1 MKRWCKDGRWLR
13 AGVFAT
19 FAVGMV
25 ASVQAGNLDSPAPP
39 TDPGSAMY
47 TLEDIYNRLDTGTAG
62 TQSVFA
68 EPGAGPG
75 STGHTLNQVMS
86 KAHATNANA
95 AGAAEVLTGKT
106 YWGIKSGEWG
116 SQTGTMTNR
125 GAVTLTP
132 GTTQQAIQQG
142 YHNGSGYVEGDADLA
157 TGNIRA
163 GVNIFGVAGK
173 TEVVDTT
180 TGTGAAAGDVLAS
193 KTAYVNGAEVTGTMA
208 TQTLAPTTVV
218 VAAGYYA
225 ATNLAQVDTDLV
237 AGNIA
242 TNVTIF
248 GIAGTASTNAAS
260 AGSPAP
266 VAKTGAG
273 DLPSYTEVEGED
285 GHASMRKGVAW
296 PNPRFTNNG
305 NGTVT
310 DNLTGLIWL
319 EDANAFGT
327 RPWTNAL
334 TDCATLNSGEH
345 GLTDGSVEGDWRLPN
360 VQELH
365 SLIDY
370 GRDSPAL
377 CNTAG
382 TGQWTEGDPFTVV
395 QSSGYWSS
403 TTRAANTANA
413 WYVYLMT
420 GVVGNASK
428 GGGSYVWP
436 VRGGQ

>member
-1 MKRWCKDGRWLR
+1 M
-13 AGVFAT
+13 A
-19 FAVGMV
+19 AVTMAAVLCTVG
-25 ASVQAGNLDSPAPP
+25 AAYGGNLDSPAPP

-86 KAHATNANA
+86 KAPATNANA

-180 TGTGAAAGDVLAS
+180 TGDAVAADLKSGKKAWVDG
-193 KTAYVNGAEVTGTMA
+193 TEINGALA

-273 DLPSYTEVEGED
+273 DLPSYTEVAGED

-296 PNPRFTNNG
+296 PNPRFTDNG

-319 EDANAFGT
+319 KDANGFGT
-327 RPWTNAL
+327 RTWANAL

-345 GLTDGSVEGDWRLPN
+345 GLTDGSAEGDWRLPN
-360 VQELH
+360 VQELQ

-370 GRDSPAL
+370 GRYNPAL
-377 CNTAG
+377 CNAAG
-382 TGQWTEGDPFTVV
+382 TGQWTSGDPFTGV
-395 QSSGYWSS
+395 QSAYYWSS
-403 TTRAANTANA
+403 TTYAGGTTIA
-413 WYVYLMT
+413 W
-420 GVVGNASK
+420 VVPLDVGRVGYDGKSGAH
-428 GGGSYVWP
+428 YVWP